1 VQHFISAYRI
11 DKQLKIT
18 KIMENTEVE
27 ILLVE
32 DNLNDAELTMRA
44 LRKGNIAN
52 KVFHLKN
59 GVAALDFLF
68 GTGEYAGRNINNK
81 PKLILLDL
89 KMPKLD
95 GIEVL
100 AKIKADEFTKKIPV
114 VVLTSSN
121 ENPDMEKCYL
131 LGANSYIVKPVEFD
145 NFNKAVSEIGLYWLL
160 LNQSPPL

>member
-1 VQHFISAYRI
+1 
-11 DKQLKIT
+11 
-18 KIMENTEVE
+18 MENTEVE

-32 DNLNDAELTMRA
+32 DNLHDAELTIRA
-44 LRKGNIAN
+44 LKQSNIAN
-52 KVFHLKN
+52 KLFHLKD

-89 KMPKLD
+89 KMPKVD

-100 AKIKADEFTKKIPV
+100 ARIKADEFTKQIPV
-114 VVLTSSN
+114 VILTSSK
-121 ENPDMEKCYL
+121 ENPDMEKCYQ

-145 NFNKAVSEIGLYWLL
+145 NFTKAVSELGLYWML
-160 LNQSPPL
+160 LNQPPL

>member
-1 VQHFISAYRI
+1 
-11 DKQLKIT
+11 
-18 KIMENTEVE
+18 MENTEIK

-32 DNLNDAELTMRA
+32 DNLTDAELTIRA
-44 LRKGNIAN
+44 LQKNNIADRL
-52 KVFHLKN
+52 FHLKD

-89 KMPKLD
+89 KMPKVD

-100 AKIKADEFTKKIPV
+100 TKIKADEFTKKIPV
-114 VVLTSSN
+114 VILTSSN
-121 ENPDMEKCYL
+121 QDPDMEKCYL

-145 NFNKAVSEIGLYWLL
+145 NFSKAVSEVGLYWMLR
-160 LNQSPPL
+160 NQFSS